1 MALPLVP
8 IVIGTGLLGT
18 GGLLGFTLSDA
29 FSTALIV
36 VSTVVGLF
44 LVLLLLQRF
53 QLLGG

>member
-1 MALPLVP
+1 MAFPIVPL
-8 IVIGTGLLGT
+8 VIGTGLLGT

-44 LVLLLLQRF
+44 LALLLLQRF
-53 QLLGG
+53 SLVGG

>member
-8 IVIGTGLLGT
+8 LVIGTGLLGT

-53 QLLGG
+53 KLVGG